1 MSREAVLHRV
11 RTALGRSV
19 GMPAPDPPPLAAVP
33 EAGSVEGLLAEF
45 TERAEALGL
54 SVQVAASPEQARSL
68 VHTIL
73 AGRTAVAADHEFL
86 TLCGIG
92 GIEYVNK
99 GVNEPARWRAACA
112 AAEFG
117 ITSADYALAA
127 TGTLAMISS
136 PENPRLVS
144 LLPTE
149 HIAVVP
155 LDRLISGL
163 PELLAREPQVFER
176 ASSLVL
182 ITGSSSTGDIEQLLI
197 KGVHGPRQV
206 HIIFVGH
213 PGG

>member
-1 MSREAVLHRV
+1 MNREAILHRV
-11 RTALGRSV
+11 RTALGRSA
-19 GMPAPDPPPLAAVP
+19 GMPPPEPPPVAAVP
-33 EAGSVEGLLAEF
+33 EAGSQESMLAEF

-54 SVQVAASPEQARSL
+54 TVRVADSPEQARSM
-68 VHTIL
+68 VHAIL
-73 AGRTAVAADHEFL
+73 AGRKAVAADHEFL
-86 TLCGIG
+86 TLCGVG
-92 GIEYVNK
+92 GIEHVKK
-99 GVNEPARWRAACA
+99 GVNEPLRWRAACTT
-112 AAEFG
+112 AEVG

-136 PENPRLVS
+136 PENPRLAS

-155 LDRLISGL
+155 MDRLISGL

-206 HIIFVGH
+206 HIIFFRHHGW
-213 PGG
+213 